1 MLLLWYVI
9 TLLKLLLV
17 AAFEDQGGHDHG
29 IVSNTNRLAVV
40 IMFSHVNYVV
50 PFWNVRPAIYW
61 LQEA

>member
-50 PFWNVRPAIYW
+50 PF
-61 LQEA
+61 